1 MQHKVFGIFMFTG
14 FRVAL
19 RAGVGRRRCYA
30 EGLPR
35 HPLFTAYLALGA
47 VCFFWGTTY
56 LGIRMSLESFPPLML
71 VSVRYMISGAILLLF
86 AWARGIYV
94 PRGRELAAACFS
106 GLFTLGVGNGA
117 LVFTELLIPS
127 GMASLIITTQPFW
140 MVGFEALLPGGERLH
155 APTIGGMVVGLVGAS
170 LLFTPNVGG
179 HGIDRNVL
187 HGFLL
192 LQVGLAGWSFGSIYQ
207 RRQAGKAHPVIAGAV
222 QQLAAG
228 LMLAPFALAIHEH
241 PVQWSARGVGA
252 LLYLICFG
260 SIVGYSAYVYAM
272 DRLPVAIVSVYPY
285 VNAVVAV
292 ALGWLFY
299 REPFG
304 RREALAMAIIF
315 AGVAIVKRY
324 SRHPAAG

>member
-1 MQHKVFGIFMFTG
+1 
-14 FRVAL
+14 
-19 RAGVGRRRCYA
+19 
-30 EGLPR
+30 
-35 HPLFTAYLALGA
+35 
-47 VCFFWGTTY
+47 
-56 LGIRMSLESFPPLML
+56 MSLEAFPPLML
-71 VSVRYMISGAILLLF
+71 VSVRYVASGTIMLAF
-86 AWARGIYV
+86 AVARGIYV

-106 GLFTLGVGNGA
+106 GFFTLGVGNGA

-155 APTIGGMVVGLVGAS
+155 APTIGGMAIGLVGAS
-170 LLFTPNVGG
+170 LLFRPDV
-179 HGIDRNVL
+179 GIDRNVL

-192 LQVGLAGWSFGSIYQ
+192 MQVGLAGWSFGSIYQ
-207 RRQAGKAHPVIAGAV
+207 RRQAGKAHAVIAGAV

-228 LMLAPFALAIHEH
+228 LILAPFALAIHEH

-252 LLYLICFG
+252 LIYLICFG

-324 SRHPAAG
+324 SRHPVAG

>member
-1 MQHKVFGIFMFTG
+1 
-14 FRVAL
+14 
-19 RAGVGRRRCYA
+19 
-30 EGLPR
+30 LPR
-35 HPLFTAYLALGA
+35 HPLFKAYLALGA

-71 VSVRYMISGAILLLF
+71 VSVRYVISGAIMLLY
-86 AWARGIYV
+86 AAARGIYV
-94 PRGRELAAACFS
+94 PRGKELAAACFS
-106 GLFTLGVGNGA
+106 GIFILGVGNGA
-117 LVFTELLIPS
+117 LTFTELLVPS
-127 GMASLIITTQPFW
+127 GMAGLIITTQPFW

-155 APTIGGMVVGLVGAS
+155 APTIGGMAIGLVGAS
-170 LLFTPNVGG
+170 FLFTPDVGA

-187 HGFLL
+187 DGFLIM
-192 LQVGLAGWSFGSIYQ
+192 QVGLAGWSFGSIYQ
-207 RRQAGKAHPVIAGAV
+207 RRQAGKAHPMIAGAV

-228 LMLAPFALAIHEH
+228 LALAPFALVIHEH
-241 PVQWSARGVGA
+241 PVHWSVRGVGA
-252 LLYLICFG
+252 MLYLVCFG
-260 SIVGYSAYVYAM
+260 SIVGYSAYAYAM
-272 DRLPVAIVSVYPY
+272 DRLPVAIVSVYTY

>member
-1 MQHKVFGIFMFTG
+1 
-14 FRVAL
+14 
-19 RAGVGRRRCYA
+19 
-30 EGLPR
+30 
-35 HPLFTAYLALGA
+35 
-47 VCFFWGTTY
+47 
-56 LGIRMSLESFPPLML
+56 
-71 VSVRYMISGAILLLF
+71 
-86 AWARGIYV
+86 
-94 PRGRELAAACFS
+94 
-106 GLFTLGVGNGA
+106 VGNGA

-127 GMASLIITTQPFW
+127 GMAGLIITTQPFW

-155 APTIGGMVVGLVGAS
+155 APTIGGMAIGLLGAS
-170 LLFTPNVGG
+170 LLFTPDVGA

-192 LQVGLAGWSFGSIYQ
+192 LQFGLAGWSFGSIYQ
-207 RRQAGKAHPVIAGAV
+207 RRKAGKAHPVIAGAV

-228 LMLAPFALAIHEH
+228 LVLAPFALAIPDH
-241 PVQWSARGVGA
+241 PIHWSARGVGA
-252 LLYLICFG
+252 LLYLVCFG

-292 ALGWLFY
+292 TLGWLFY

-324 SRHPAAG
+324 SRHPVAG

>member
-1 MQHKVFGIFMFTG
+1 
-14 FRVAL
+14 
-19 RAGVGRRRCYA
+19 
-30 EGLPR
+30 
-35 HPLFTAYLALGA
+35 
-47 VCFFWGTTY
+47 
-56 LGIRMSLESFPPLML
+56 ML
-71 VSVRYMISGAILLLF
+71 VAVRYVISGAIMLLY
-86 AWARGIYV
+86 AVARGIYV
-94 PRGRELAAACFS
+94 PRGRELAVACFS
-106 GLFTLGVGNGA
+106 GILILGVGNGA
-117 LVFTELLIPS
+117 LTFTELLVPS
-127 GMASLIITTQPFW
+127 GMAGLIITTQPFW

-155 APTIGGMVVGLVGAS
+155 APTIGGMAIGLAGAS
-170 LLFTPNVGG
+170 FLFTPDVGS

-228 LMLAPFALAIHEH
+228 LTLALFALAIHEH
-241 PVQWSARGVGA
+241 PVHWSARGVGA
-252 LLYLICFG
+252 LLYLVCFG
-260 SIVGYSAYVYAM
+260 SIVGYSAYAYAM
-272 DRLPVAIVSVYPY
+272 DRLPVALVSVYPY